1 MGELTYE
8 VPVTLFVENRR
19 RLLSALKRT
28 APNSAES
35 SIIFLEGGVP
45 VNHYNTDTEYPF
57 RQVIFDLLIVK
68 IFKNS
73 NCYC

>member
-1 MGELTYE
+1 MGNLTFE

-19 RLLSALKRT
+19 RLLAELKRL
-28 APNSAES
+28 APEAAES

-57 RQVIFDLLIVK
+57 RQVWFC
-68 IFKNS
+68 FS
-73 NCYC
+73 Y